1 MYSYATISLTSPDTD
16 AGMPN
21 EIDEKIQAAL
31 NTAFSEKIER
41 VREELATQLHSTF
54 GESIEQARQELTA
67 RLKSECSAQL
77 DAAVLLARNEA
88 TRAAAIKVAEA
99 LAESGRRIR
108 TKESVTDIA
117 IELVET
123 AKQFCGRCALFIQ
136 KGNAILGFRAQGF
149 GDPKIGT
156 ALQQLEVP
164 LAKGSALAKAV
175 ATKERVEANGSAGE
189 VSPEIAGLFGLN
201 GEKRVHLIPVILRD
215 RVLALLYADSGEHK
229 IEVQSGALE
238 VLTTVTEA
246 WLEAVGTRKKQHE
259 AVSAR

>member
-1 MYSYATISLTSPDTD
+1 
-16 AGMPN
+16 MPN
-21 EIDEKIQAAL
+21 EIEEKIQAAL
-31 NTAFSEKIER
+31 DTAFGDKIQR
-41 VREELATQLHSTF
+41 VREELASQLNSAF
-54 GESIEQARQELTA
+54 GEKVEQARQELTE
-67 RLKSECSAQL
+67 RLKSECTAQL

-88 TRAAAIKVAEA
+88 TRSTAIKLAET

-123 AKQFCGRCALFIQ
+123 AQLFCGRCALFIQ

-156 ALQQLEVP
+156 GLQQLEVS

-175 ATKERVEANGSAGE
+175 ATKERVEAGGGADE
-189 VSPEIAGLFGLN
+189 ISPEIAGLFGLN
-201 GEKRVHLIPVILRD
+201 GESRAQLIPVVLRD
-215 RVLALLYADSGEHK
+215 RVLALLYADSGENK
-229 IEVQSGALE
+229 IEVQSAALE
-238 VLTTVTEA
+238 VLTTITEA

>member
-1 MYSYATISLTSPDTD
+1 
-16 AGMPN
+16 MPN
-21 EIDEKIQAAL
+21 EIEEKIQAAL
-31 NTAFSEKIER
+31 DAAFGEKIQR
-41 VREELATQLHSTF
+41 VRDELSAQLNSAF
-54 GESIEQARQELTA
+54 GEKIEQARQELTA
-67 RLKSECSAQL
+67 RLKSECAAQL
-77 DAAVLLARNEA
+77 DGAVLLARNEA
-88 TRAAAIKVAEA
+88 TRTTAMKIADA

-108 TKESVTDIA
+108 SKESVTDIA

-175 ATKERVEANGSAGE
+175 ATKERVEVNGSADE

-201 GEKRVHLIPVILRD
+201 GESRIHLIPVILRD
-215 RVLALLYADSGEHK
+215 RVLALLYADGGEHK
-229 IEVQSGALE
+229 VEVQSGALE

>member
-1 MYSYATISLTSPDTD
+1 
-16 AGMPN
+16 MPN
-21 EIDEKIQAAL
+21 EIVEKIQAAID
-31 NTAFSEKIER
+31 TAFGERIEQ
-41 VREELATQLHSTF
+41 VRHELAT
-54 GESIEQARQELTA
+54 
-67 RLKSECSAQL
+67 RLKSECTAQL
-77 DAAVLLARNEA
+77 DAAVTLARAEA
-88 TRAAAIKVAEA
+88 TRTTAARVTEA

-123 AKQFCGRCALFIQ
+123 ARQFCGRCALFIQ
-136 KGNAILGFRAQGF
+136 KGNAILGFRAHGF
-149 GDPKIGT
+149 SDPKISA

-164 LAKGSALAKAV
+164 LGNGTALTKVV
-175 ATKERVEANGSAGE
+175 ATRESVQVSGGGDA

-201 GEKRVHLIPVILRD
+201 GDNQVLLIPVILRD
-215 RVLALLYADSGEHK
+215 RVLALLYADGGEK
-229 IEVQSGALE
+229 KADIQIAALQ

>member
-1 MYSYATISLTSPDTD
+1 
-16 AGMPN
+16 MPN
-21 EIDEKIQAAL
+21 EIEEKIQAAL
-31 NTAFSEKIER
+31 DNAFGEKIER
-41 VREELATQLHSTF
+41 VREELAAQLQSAF
-54 GESIEQARQELTA
+54 AEKIDRARQELTEQ
-67 RLKSECSAQL
+67 LKSECTAYL
-77 DAAVLLARNEA
+77 DAAVLQARNEA
-88 TRAAAIKVAEA
+88 TRSTAVKVADA

-123 AKQFCGRCALFIQ
+123 AKQFSGRCALFIQ

-156 ALQQLEVP
+156 GLQQLEVP

-175 ATKERVEANGSAGE
+175 ATKERVESNGGADE
-189 VSPEIAGLFGLN
+189 ISPEIAGLFGVN

-215 RVLALLYADSGEHK
+215 KVLALLYADGGEHN
-229 IEVQSGALE
+229 IEVQSAALE
-238 VLTTVTEA
+238 VLTTVTET

>member
-1 MYSYATISLTSPDTD
+1 
-16 AGMPN
+16 MPN
-21 EIDEKIQAAL
+21 EIEEKIQAAL
-31 NTAFSEKIER
+31 DTAFGEKIQRVREDLAAQLSSTLGEKIEQQR
-41 VREELATQLHSTF
+41 QELAT
-54 GESIEQARQELTA
+54 
-67 RLKSECSAQL
+67 RLKDECSAQL
-77 DAAVLLARNEA
+77 DAAVLAARSEA
-88 TRAAAIKVAEA
+88 TRSAAIQVAEA

-149 GDPKIGT
+149 GDPKVAT

-164 LAKGSALAKAV
+164 LAKGSALTKAV
-175 ATKERVEANGSAGE
+175 ATKERVEASGGADE
-189 VSPEIAGLFGLN
+189 VSPEIAGLFGLS
-201 GEKRVHLIPVILRD
+201 GESRVHLIPVILRD
-215 RVLALLYADSGEHK
+215 RVLALLFADSGENQM
-229 IEVQSGALE
+229 EVQSGALE

-259 AVSAR
+259 TVSAR

>member
-1 MYSYATISLTSPDTD
+1 
-16 AGMPN
+16 
-21 EIDEKIQAAL
+21 
-31 NTAFSEKIER
+31 
-41 VREELATQLHSTF
+41 VREELAAQLQSAF
-54 GESIEQARQELTA
+54 GERIEQSRQELTA
-67 RLKSECSAQL
+67 QLQSECTAQL
-77 DAAVLLARNEA
+77 DAAVSLARNEA
-88 TRAAAIKVAEA
+88 TRTTAIKVAEA

-117 IELVET
+117 VELVET

-149 GDPKIGT
+149 GDQKIGT

-164 LAKGSALAKAV
+164 LARGSALAKAV
-175 ATKERVEANGSAGE
+175 ATKERVEANGGAEE

-201 GEKRVHLIPVILRD
+201 GENRVHLIPVILRD

-229 IEVQSGALE
+229 IEVQSAALE

>member
-21 EIDEKIQAAL
+21 EIEEKIQAAL
-31 NTAFSEKIER
+31 DSAFGEKIAR
-41 VREELATQLHSTF
+41 VREDLAAQLQSAF
-54 GESIEQARQELTA
+54 GEKIEQARQELTA
-67 RLKSECSAQL
+67 QLKSECAAQL

-88 TRAAAIKVAEA
+88 THATAIKVAEA

-108 TKESVTDIA
+108 SKESVTDIA

-123 AKQFCGRCALFIQ
+123 AKVFCGRCALFIQ

-156 ALQQLEVP
+156 ALQQIEVP

-175 ATKERVEANGSAGE
+175 ATKERVESNGSADE
-189 VSPEIAGLFGLN
+189 VSPEIAGLFGLS
-201 GEKRVHLIPVILRD
+201 GERRIHLIPVILRD
-215 RVLALLYADSGEHK
+215 KVLALLYADSGEHN
-229 IEVQSGALE
+229 IEVQSAALE
-238 VLTTVTEA
+238 VLTTVTET

>member
-1 MYSYATISLTSPDTD
+1 MPHEIEDRIQTALD
-16 AGMPN
+16 A
-21 EIDEKIQAAL
+21 
-31 NTAFSEKIER
+31 AFGEKIEQ
-41 VREELATQLHSTF
+41 VHQELAAQVQSAF
-54 GESIEQARQELTA
+54 GGKIEQARQELTS
-67 RLKSECSAQL
+67 RLKSECAAEL
-77 DAAVLLARNEA
+77 DAAVTQARDEA
-88 TRAAAIKVAEA
+88 TRTTATRIADT

-108 TKESVTDIA
+108 SKESVTEIA

-149 GDPKIGT
+149 GDPKVGS

-164 LAKGSALAKAV
+164 LAKGTALAKAV
-175 ATKERVEANGSAGE
+175 ATKEAVRVSGNGDDI
-189 VSPEIAGLFGLN
+189 SPEIAGLFGLN
-201 GEKRVHLIPVILRD
+201 GDSQGHLIPVILRD
-215 RVLALLYADSGEHK
+215 RVLALLYADAGENK
-229 IEVQSGALE
+229 GEVQSGALE

>member
-1 MYSYATISLTSPDTD
+1 
-16 AGMPN
+16 MPN
-21 EIDEKIQAAL
+21 EIEEKIQAAL
-31 NTAFSEKIER
+31 DA
-41 VREELATQLHSTF
+41 AF
-54 GESIEQARQELTA
+54 GEKIEQARQELAA
-67 RLKSECSAQL
+67 RLKSECLAQL
-77 DAAVLLARNEA
+77 DAAVTLARDEA
-88 TRAAAIKVAEA
+88 TRTTATRVTEA

-123 AKQFCGRCALFIQ
+123 ARQFCGRCALFIQ
-136 KGNAILGFRAQGF
+136 KGNAILGFRAHGF
-149 GDPKIGT
+149 SDPKIGA

-164 LAKGSALAKAV
+164 LGNGTALTKVV
-175 ATKERVEANGSAGE
+175 ATRESVQVIGGGDA

-201 GEKRVHLIPVILRD
+201 GDNQILLIPVILRD
-215 RVLALLYADSGEHK
+215 RVLALLYADGGEK
-229 IEVQSGALE
+229 KAEVQTAALQ

>member
-1 MYSYATISLTSPDTD
+1 
-16 AGMPN
+16 MPN
-21 EIDEKIQAAL
+21 EIEEKIQAAL
-31 NTAFSEKIER
+31 NSAFGEKIQR
-41 VREELATQLHSTF
+41 VRDELAAQLSSAF
-54 GESIEQARQELTA
+54 EENIAGAKQELTA
-67 RLKSECSAQL
+67 KLTSECSAQL
-77 DAAVLLARNEA
+77 DAAVLSARGEA
-88 TRAAAIKVAEA
+88 TRSAAIKVAEA

-108 TKESVTDIA
+108 SKESVTDIA

-123 AKQFCGRCALFIQ
+123 AKLFCGRCALFIQ

-149 GDPKIGT
+149 GDARIST

-175 ATKERVEANGSAGE
+175 ATKERVETSGGAE
-189 VSPEIAGLFGLN
+189 DVSPEIAGLFGLN
-201 GEKRVHLIPVILRD
+201 GDKRVELIPVILRD
-215 RVLALLYADSGEHK
+215 RVLALLYADDGEHK
-229 IEVQSGALE
+229 IEVQSAALE